1 MRPRFLVLCLLAL
14 AATAADAQ
22 TRYVSDRLEVTL
34 RSGTSTQHSI
44 VRMLPSGT
52 PLQVLEADE
61 SSGYTRV
68 QTEAGTE
75 GWVLSRYLM
84 DEPAARAQLAA
95 ATARVQTLSTRVAE
109 LEERLRNV
117 TGERGALEAERTGL
131 GTELDEVRAELE
143 RIQRVSASALE
154 LDKVNRELRTRL
166 ASAEQVGDGL
176 RMEVAELKR
185 SSQRDWFLAG
195 AGVLVAGLLAGLVI
209 PRLRLGRR
217 SRWGDL

>member
-52 PLQVLEADE
+52 PLQVLETDE
-61 SSGYTRV
+61 ASGYTRV

-75 GWVLSRYLM
+75 GWVLTRYLM
-84 DEPAARAQLAA
+84 NEPAARAQLAA
-95 ATARVQTLSTRVAE
+95 ATTRAQTLSTRVAE

>member
-22 TRYVSDRLEVTL
+22 TRYVSDRLEITL

-44 VRMLPSGT
+44 IRMLPSGT
-52 PLQVLEADE
+52 PLEVLEPDDA
-61 SSGYTRV
+61 SGYTRV
-68 QTEAGTE
+68 RTEAGTE

-95 ATARVQTLSTRVAE
+95 ATARVQTLTSRVAE
-109 LEERLRNV
+109 LEGRLREV
-117 TGERGALEAERTGL
+117 TGERGALEAERSGL
-131 GTELDEVRAELE
+131 GAELDEVRAELE

-195 AGVLVAGLLAGLVI
+195 AGVLVAGLLAGLII